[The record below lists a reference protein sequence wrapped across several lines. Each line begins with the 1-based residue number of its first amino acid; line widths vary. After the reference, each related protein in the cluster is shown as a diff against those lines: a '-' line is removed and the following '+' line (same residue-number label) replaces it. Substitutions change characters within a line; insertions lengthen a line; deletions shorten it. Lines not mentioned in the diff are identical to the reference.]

1 MGREEQ
7 GVREAMRYALV
18 PRTLVFVFRGEQ
30 VLLLRGA
37 SAKRIWPDRF
47 NAIGGH
53 VERGED
59 VLSAAR
65 RELEEE
71 TGLRGLALELAGL
84 MTVDVT
90 SERGVLVC
98 VFRTTL
104 AGDLPLRASAEGSL
118 EWVSPNDL
126 ARLPHVADLPALV
139 ARLVGQPAGAMP
151 FLARSWYDPQGS
163 FHIQFAGDG
172 P

>member
-7 GVREAMRYALV
+7 GVRDTKRYALV

-37 SAKRIWPDRF
+37 STKRIWPDRY
-47 NAIGGH
+47 NGIGGH

-59 VLSAAR
+59 ALSAAR

-84 MTVDVT
+84 ITVDVT
-90 SERGVLVC
+90 SECGVLVC
-98 VFRTTL
+98 VFRAAL
-104 AGDLPLRASAEGSL
+104 AGDPALRASPEGSL

-126 ARLPHVADLPALV
+126 TRLPHVPDLPVLV

-151 FLARSWYDPQGS
+151 FLARSWYDEQGS
-163 FHIQFAGDG
+163 FHTQFAGDG
-172 P
+172 T

>member
-1 MGREEQ
+1 MR
-7 GVREAMRYALV
+7 ATKRYALV

-37 SAKRIWPDRF
+37 SGKRIWPDRY
-47 NAIGGH
+47 NGIGGH

-59 VLSAAR
+59 ALSAAR

-71 TGLRGLALELAGL
+71 AGLHEVTLELAGL
-84 MTVDVT
+84 IAADVT
-90 SERGVLVC
+90 PERGVLVF
-98 VFRTTL
+98 VFRGAL
-104 AGDLPLRASAEGSL
+104 LGDPPLRAAAEGSL

-126 ARLPHVADLPALV
+126 SRLPHVPHLPELV
-139 ARLVGQPAGAMP
+139 ARRAGRPAGAPP
-151 FLARSWYDPQGS
+151 FLARSWYDEHDS

>member
-7 GVREAMRYALV
+7 GVRDTKRYALV

-37 SAKRIWPDRF
+37 STKRIWPDRY
-47 NAIGGH
+47 NGIGGH

-59 VLSAAR
+59 ALSAAR

-84 MTVDVT
+84 ITVDVT

-98 VFRTTL
+98 VFRAAL
-104 AGDLPLRASAEGSL
+104 AGDPALRASPEGSL

-126 ARLPHVADLPALV
+126 TRLPHVPDLPVLV

-151 FLARSWYDPQGS
+151 FLARSWYDEQGS

-172 P
+172 T